1 MMDME
6 ITAKDMYIGYLPLA
20 HVLELIAESMMMVL
34 GMYINNLDL
43 WNIHALGIYC
53 N

>member
-43 WNIHALGIYC
+43 
-53 N
+53 